1 MKLKDE
7 KGQSLVEFAL
17 VVPILFLIIGIIID
31 FGWVYSCQ
39 ISAENVARE
48 AARYIAVHNDNGSLE
63 VLQNTAESVI
73 ATTANQK
80 QLPTERTVV
89 TVSFSDVDSDSI
101 NDSIKVYV
109 HTEVDYLTGIT
120 SMFTGKTY
128 ANVSASSIM
137 KLEN

>member
-17 VVPILFLIIGIIID
+17 VVPILFLIIAIIID

-39 ISAENVARE
+39 ISAENVARQ

-80 QLPTERTVV
+80 QLPTERTAV

-109 HTEVDYLTGIT
+109 HTEVDYLTGVT

>member
-120 SMFTGKTY
+120 SMFTGKIY

>member
-1 MKLKDE
+1 MKFKDE

-48 AARYIAVHNDNGSLE
+48 AARYIAVHNDNASLE

-73 ATTANQK
+73 ATTTNQK
-80 QLPTERTVV
+80 QLPTERTTV

-101 NDSIKVYV
+101 NDSVKVYV
-109 HTEVDYLTGIT
+109 RTEVDYLTGIT
-120 SMFTGKTY
+120 SMITGRTY
-128 ANVSASSIM
+128 ASVSASSIM

>member
-31 FGWVYSCQ
+31 FGWIYSCQ

-48 AARYIAVHNDNGSLE
+48 AARYVAVHNDNDSLE
-63 VLQNTAESVI
+63 VLQNMAESVI
-73 ATTANQK
+73 ASTANQK
-80 QLPTERTVV
+80 QLPTERTTV

-101 NDSIKVYV
+101 NDSIKVHV
-109 HTEVDYLTGIT
+109 QTEVDYLTGIT
-120 SMFTGKTY
+120 SMITGRTY

>member
-48 AARYIAVHNDNGSLE
+48 AARYVAVHNDNDSLE
-63 VLQNTAESVI
+63 VLQNMAESVI
-73 ATTANQK
+73 ASTANQK
-80 QLPTERTVV
+80 QLPTERTTV

-101 NDSIKVYV
+101 NDSIKVHV
-109 HTEVDYLTGIT
+109 QTEVNYLTGIT
-120 SMFTGKTY
+120 SMITGRTY